1 MSKKI
6 EIIGQALVITDTN
19 TSNVLFEAPKGEY
32 YYSVKELVDNGK
44 IKFHNLDHEDNAS
57 ARPLTINLSD
67 AVDTDDNPFT
77 LSSFQTF
84 ARENL
89 GFKIGGGNGQGV
101 TQEEL
106 NQEVASLE
114 SADSDLQTQINGL
127 ASANPNDVFYARRS
141 EFLDEGA
148 NLYNKNDPDNDNN
161 GWLNANNVPQP
172 HATATHSKYFPLTEG
187 QDYWYLNAYGA
198 STSFVIVDSSFVKTR
213 NISGTVNGTF
223 TAQAGESYVRF
234 SVRDVDT
241 FMFAKGSVVGTYEPY
256 LFRIKPDVIDDN
268 IFKDKGIVTFGDSI
282 TWFSTGWVY
291 EFNNMLKPQY
301 IDNMAVSG
309 QRIAWN
315 ANTVDTG
322 TAPPNDSGDNNV
334 LWNSIKGWEATNVN
348 GDPDIIIIAIGTNDI
363 SQGSTIGSF
372 ADAYAQD
379 EASTSQLTM
388 ANAFRKALHYLRTNY
403 PDTQIFYSTP
413 IQSKT
418 GGRNYDTIKEVRD
431 VNSQIAER
439 FGVKIIDSTFGS
451 GISDEFEN
459 ASAVGRY
466 LYDGTHPSY
475 LGNQATTDG
484 NELGS
489 VLMAKYITHEIKRLY
504 VE

>member
-1 MSKKI
+1 MAQERTIKNSTYKSSAPTVQSGDLSNIVPEKGV
-6 EIIGQALVITDTN
+6 IIYVEDLDVYYQGNGSSFEPFQAGVSQEDFDGLQSQVN
-19 TSNVLFEAPKGEY
+19 QLGTSSP
-32 YYSVKELVDNGK
+32 
-44 IKFHNLDHEDNAS
+44 
-57 ARPLTINLSD
+57 SD
-67 AVDTDDNPFT
+67 A
-77 LSSFQTF
+77 
-84 ARENL
+84 
-89 GFKIGGGNGQGV
+89 
-101 TQEEL
+101 
-106 NQEVASLE
+106 
-114 SADSDLQTQINGL
+114 
-127 ASANPNDVFYARRS
+127 FYARRD
-141 EFLDEGA
+141 EILDEGA
-148 NLYNKNDPDNDNN
+148 NLYNKNDEANNNN

-172 HATATHSKYFPLTEG
+172 HATATHSKYFPLIEG
-187 QDYWYLNAYGA
+187 QTYWYLNAYGA
-198 STSFVIVDSSFVKTR
+198 STSFVIVDSSFVKVR
-213 NISGTVNGTF
+213 NIAGTVNGTF
-223 TAQAGESYVRF
+223 TAQAGEAYVRF

-241 FMFAKGSVVGTYEPY
+241 FMFAKGSSVGTYEPY

-291 EFNNMLKPQY
+291 EFNKILKPQY

-315 ANTVDTG
+315 ENTIELSS
-322 TAPPNDSGDNNV
+322 APANDSGDNNV
-334 LWNSIKGWEATNVN
+334 LWNSIKGWEATNTN

-372 ADAYAQD
+372 SDAYAQD

-388 ANAFRKALHYLRTNY
+388 ANAFRKALHYLLTNY

-413 IQSKT
+413 VQSKT
-418 GGRNYDTIKEVRD
+418 GGRNYNTIKEVRD

-439 FGVKIIDSTFGS
+439 FGVKIIDTTFGC

-459 ASAVGRY
+459 SSAVGRY

-475 LGNQATTDG
+475 EGNQATTDG

-489 VLMAKYITHEIKRLY
+489 VLIAKYIAQQLELQY
-504 VE
+504 VV